1 MVKQQEVGMEPK
13 CWGKEMDRKKDSS
26 GSESIFNQDAVG
38 RKPGEGGGASKV
50 EVKFFE
56 VVCAPPHGPLHSED
70 PSSLTGVMYIIL
82 VICDILLAL
91 RSWLWKQVYPFQT

>member
-38 RKPGEGGGASKV
+38 RKPGEGRGTSRGRIKGGGK
-50 EVKFFE
+50 
-56 VVCAPPHGPLHSED
+56 
-70 PSSLTGVMYIIL
+70 IL
-82 VICDILLAL
+82 
-91 RSWLWKQVYPFQT
+91 